1 MIVHFIVQG
10 REICH
15 KKLLPSTNY
24 RKLLNYAHAAR
35 FKMIRHCRN
44 FGELCCM
51 KLVLAE
57 LLRDLRHR
65 FATYSKTA
73 KAEGSNS
80 RLDGKRDALL
90 QNCQLWRLLQVKMFR
105 HKIT

>member
-1 MIVHFIVQG
+1 
-10 REICH
+10 
-15 KKLLPSTNY
+15 
-24 RKLLNYAHAAR
+24 
-35 FKMIRHCRN
+35 
-44 FGELCCM
+44 M

-90 QNCQLWRLLQVKMFR
+90 QNCQLWRLLQVKISSQNYLIHPVRMSVPLLCFGYCVQLMD
-105 HKIT
+105 K